1 VFQFRVTKYNPSHR
15 NSAGS
20 YLRDEWTSFSDI
32 GQSFTGVL
40 FTEREYQRVEN
51 AYATVAVAFMQEA
64 GVSFLTVTGLENH
77 ACLPL
82 PFSDGAV
89 LGPTEI
95 DSVVRQLLRAQ
106 FWCRLES
113 IGGFIHVGYDYY
125 MYLGVSA
132 LCPNAEAMACKMG
145 LFVVP
150 FKSPYAT
157 SE

>member
-1 VFQFRVTKYNPSHR
+1 M
-15 NSAGS
+15 
-20 YLRDEWTSFSDI
+20 RDEWTSFSDI
-32 GQSFTGVL
+32 GQSFAGVL
-40 FTEREYQRVEN
+40 LTEREYQRVEN

-64 GVSFLTVTGLENH
+64 GVTSLTVNGMENH

-82 PFSDGAV
+82 PFSDSAV

-95 DSVVRQLLRAQ
+95 DSVVCQLLRAE

-132 LCPNAEAMACKMG
+132 LCPKAEALAHQLG
-145 LFVVP
+145 LFVET
-150 FKSPYAT
+150 FKSPYAA
-157 SE
+157 